1 MKSNDMN
8 ILVIGGGGREHA
20 IVWKFKQSPRV
31 RHVYCCP
38 GNAGIAEDATVFNV
52 PVTGDFAQLIA
63 KAKDLDI
70 DYTFVGPE
78 TPLADGIVDAFEAE
92 GLNIFGPCKAA
103 AMIESSKTFAKELM
117 FTSGVPTAKSAT
129 FTEVEPALAYAHE
142 LGTPLV
148 IKANGLAAGKGVVI
162 AKSFDEAEHA
172 IRENIE
178 NKIFGKSSA
187 RVLVEEFL
195 AGEEVSLLA
204 FTDGETILP
213 MSTAQ
218 DHKALLNGDKGP
230 NTGGMGAYSPAPV
243 LPDKDI
249 QKVCDLTMTPI
260 IKEFARRGIRYRGIL
275 YAGLMMTQNGPKVL
289 EYNCRFGDPETQ
301 AILMRLE
308 TDLADIV
315 EAVCA
320 DRLADVTLTWSPNS
334 AVCVIMAAA
343 NYPED
348 PRKGD
353 IIYGIDLVNNDNTR
367 VFHAGTKFNQDKQL
381 VTAGGRVLGVTA
393 AADCLPLA
401 IAQAYEGVRKIHWD
415 GAYYRTDIGE
425 KALKRN

>member
-1 MKSNDMN
+1 
-8 ILVIGGGGREHA
+8 
-20 IVWKFKQSPRV
+20 
-31 RHVYCCP
+31 
-38 GNAGIAEDATVFNV
+38 
-52 PVTGDFAQLIA
+52 
-63 KAKDLDI
+63 
-70 DYTFVGPE
+70 
-78 TPLADGIVDAFEAE
+78 
-92 GLNIFGPCKAA
+92 
-103 AMIESSKTFAKELM
+103 
-117 FTSGVPTAKSAT
+117 
-129 FTEVEPALAYAHE
+129 
-142 LGTPLV
+142 
-148 IKANGLAAGKGVVI
+148 
-162 AKSFDEAEHA
+162 
-172 IRENIE
+172 
-178 NKIFGKSSA
+178 
-187 RVLVEEFL
+187 
-195 AGEEVSLLA
+195 
-204 FTDGETILP
+204 
-213 MSTAQ
+213 
-218 DHKALLNGDKGP
+218 
-230 NTGGMGAYSPAPV
+230 
-243 LPDKDI
+243 
-249 QKVCDLTMTPI
+249 
-260 IKEFARRGIRYRGIL
+260 
-275 YAGLMMTQNGPKVL
+275 MTQNGPKVL